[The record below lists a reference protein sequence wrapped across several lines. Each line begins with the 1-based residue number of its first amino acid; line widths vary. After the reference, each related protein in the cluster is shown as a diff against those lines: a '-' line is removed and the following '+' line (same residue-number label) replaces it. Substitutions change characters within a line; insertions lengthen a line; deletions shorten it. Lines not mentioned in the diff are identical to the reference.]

1 MILWGATLMSENEC
15 VLKYTAEIHTLNM
28 RANKQQTESRRKMDE
43 GKKKKEAYTHLLIKS
58 AHYENCDR
66 EREKKKGKI

>member
-1 MILWGATLMSENEC
+1 
-15 VLKYTAEIHTLNM
+15 M

-66 EREKKKGKI
+66 EREKKKGKIQLKF